1 MQEQLKNKLEQ
12 LRQSLAEQNNLDDDD
27 VRSLQALD
35 KDIQTLLA
43 GNQSNEVENRVEQQA
58 IAFEGRHPQMSA
70 ILRDVMDIL
79 SKMGI

>member
-43 GNQSNEVENRVEQQA
+43 GNQSNEVESRVEQQA